1 MQGDLTVN
9 IYKYHS
15 PYQDIKR
22 EKNQSIDSGKNI
34 WQIQNLFMILLKKA
48 SWS

>member
-1 MQGDLTVN
+1 MGFILGMQGDLTVN

-22 EKNQSIDSGKNI
+22 EKINQ
-34 WQIQNLFMILLKKA
+34 
-48 SWS
+48 